1 LSEIHRA
8 TWDDVVCYNVGARGE
23 TQLTR
28 GDAIIIAC
36 AVALA
41 LILWAGFYA
50 FPRNAA
56 ELTAVVRVDGKQ
68 VADLPVTGQ
77 NLSQKQ
83 VNIPGGV
90 ATISYG
96 QGKVRVEPL
105 DDHTCPNGICW
116 KTGWVSRAG
125 QSIVCVPN
133 RMTITLEG
141 STGEVDSVVR

>member
-1 LSEIHRA
+1 MS
-8 TWDDVVCYNVGARGE
+8 
-23 TQLTR
+23 LTR
-28 GDAIIIAC
+28 GDTLVIAG

-50 FPRNAA
+50 FPRTAA
-56 ELTAVVRVDGKQ
+56 ELAAVVRVDGKE
-68 VADLPVTGQ
+68 VARLPVTGGTI
-77 NLSQKQ
+77 SQK
-83 VNIPGGV
+83 VVDIPRGV

-96 QGKVRVEPL
+96 EGRVRVEPL

-133 RMTITLEG
+133 RMTVTLEG
-141 STGEVDSVVR
+141 STSEVDSVVR